1 MVDIKTYAKDMT
13 PIKLLQMAINTFAD
27 AEMTHDVISRK
38 VHMMGFQGAKR
49 YNRYRRGKKKTDKR
63 TFVFSCLCF

>member
-49 YNRYRRGKKKTDKR
+49 YK
-63 TFVFSCLCF
+63 FQ